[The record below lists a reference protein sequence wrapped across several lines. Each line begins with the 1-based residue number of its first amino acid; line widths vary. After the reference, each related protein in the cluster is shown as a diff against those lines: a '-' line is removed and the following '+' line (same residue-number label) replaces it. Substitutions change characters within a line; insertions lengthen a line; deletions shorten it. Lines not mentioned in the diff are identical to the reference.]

1 MTISYDPG
9 DFNELTVLLRWR
21 GTIMP
26 AVLCKPVM
34 WLLMLAHVA
43 FLYLHMR
50 RDDIEMPVLPWKLT
64 AVPTSLLTF
73 FLVFYS
79 GNCFQRYYMFYGK
92 CTGMAGCIMCWCG
105 LLRVYFPKA
114 KPDVLW
120 NLSRHAIASV
130 YLLYFQL
137 AGGASDG
144 GKLVTESEWAVL
156 LATGLVSI
164 EEKRK
169 VAEYRGFKPFLLQV
183 WALRAIS
190 DQLATDTEKNPA
202 AGLGPFQAQALA
214 LRANCAEIVNSMSQ
228 PIPFPYYH
236 TLTLMLSLNLLLIAY
251 AMIEFNTVMTIPC
264 FFIIVL
270 VCLGLKE
277 TAVALADPFGGDDVD
292 FETEVYMANMLAN
305 TKAMISPSADYTPL
319 MLPLAGAKQGKANG
333 LRN

>member
-1 MTISYDPG
+1 MTISYDAS

-26 AVLCKPVM
+26 AVLCRPVM
-34 WLLMLAHVA
+34 WLLLAAHIG
-43 FLYLHMR
+43 FFYLHMYR
-50 RDDIEMPVLPWKLT
+50 HDVDMPKLPWKLT

-79 GNCFQRYYMFYGK
+79 GNCYTRYYAFYSK
-92 CTGMAGCIMCWCG
+92 CTGMSGAVMCWVG
-105 LLRVYFPKA
+105 LLRVHFPKA
-114 KPDVLW
+114 SPEKLW
-120 NLSRHAIASV
+120 NLSRHIVASV
-130 YLLYFQL
+130 YTLYFQL

-144 GKLVTESEWAVL
+144 GKQVTESEWQVL
-156 LATGLVSI
+156 LQTGLISQ
-164 EEKRK
+164 EEKK
-169 VAEYRGFKPFLLQV
+169 KLAEYRGFKPFLLQV
-183 WALRAIS
+183 WALRA
-190 DQLATDTEKNPA
+190 LTDHLQTDEKGPSAN
-202 AGLGPFQAQALA
+202 LNPFQAQALA
-214 LRANCAEIVNSMSQ
+214 LRGHCAEIVNTMTQ

-251 AMIEFNTVMTIPC
+251 SMIEFETVMTIPC

-319 MLPLAGAKQGKANG
+319 MLPLAGKPQAKQNGK
-333 LRN
+333 